1 MCTSDVSTPGCK
13 LSMIVLRNGKQV
25 VIILNFIPISVIMI
39 VLKLSYV
46 WSDDKDVDA
55 MYRSRNMVSGV
66 VSNFVEKTP
75 MVSIFFFRGIC
86 KCHTIY
92 MGVKASFTSIVTSK
106 DPLASQKALYH
117 TI

>member
-66 VSNFVEKTP
+66 VLQSFQSSSNTYSGTVLQQFCGENTHGQYFLLSRHLQMP
-75 MVSIFFFRGIC
+75 HNIHGC
-86 KCHTIY
+86 Q
-92 MGVKASFTSIVTSK
+92 G
-106 DPLASQKALYH
+106 
-117 TI
+117 